1 MAKKKSG
8 GVNKSK
14 AIKEA
19 LAAKPEASSKEIAD
33 ALTSQGIP
41 VTPTYVANVKST
53 MNRKPGRPK
62 GKRKG
67 TGGAGAKAASDNV
80 SLASL
85 VQAKKLAAQLG
96 GVEKARELLA
106 ALAKLDS

>member
-1 MAKKKSG
+1 MAKKKSR

-19 LAAKPEASSKEIAD
+19 LAAKPEASTKEIAD

-53 MNRKPGRPK
+53 LKKKPGRPK
-62 GKRKG
+62 GKRQATRG
-67 TGGAGAKAASDNV
+67 PGAKSVSDSV

-96 GVEKARELLA
+96 GVEKARDLLA